1 MKTILIAGG
10 AGFVGSHLC
19 DRLITENKIICV
31 DNLITGSTE
40 NIDHLLDNRSFEFIQ
55 MDICSKEF
63 LDKFKKVKIDQIYNM
78 ASPASPVDYVE
89 YPIETL
95 MVGSLGAKNLLDLA
109 LENKARI
116 LVASTSEIYGDP
128 LEHPQKEEYWGNVN
142 PIGLRSCYD
151 EAKRFM
157 EAITFAYKRK
167 HNLEIRIV
175 RIFNTYGPRMR
186 LADGRVVPNFI
197 SQALKGESIT
207 IYGDGKQTRSFCY
220 VSDLVTGLV
229 ELMNSDVDTPM
240 NIGNPEER
248 TILDFA
254 QTILSIVSSKST
266 IKYLSPL
273 PDDPQKRKP
282 DISKAKKMIGWSP
295 TVDLKTGISNTV
307 AYFKNRMKID

>member
-1 MKTILIAGG
+1 MKTILISGG

-19 DRLITENKIICV
+19 DELIKENKVICV
-31 DNLITGSTE
+31 DNLITGSKD
-40 NIDHLLDNRSFEFIQ
+40 NIAHLANNNSFEFVQ
-55 MDICSKEF
+55 MDICSKDF

-95 MVGSLGAKNLLDLA
+95 MVGSIGAKNLLDLA
-109 LENKARI
+109 LEQKARI

-128 LEHPQKEEYWGNVN
+128 LEHPQREDYWGNVN
-142 PIGLRSCYD
+142 PIGVRSCYD

-167 HNLEIRIV
+167 HNLPIRIV

-197 SQALKGESIT
+197 AQALKGEALT
-207 IYGDGKQTRSFCY
+207 VYGDGRQTRSFCY
-220 VSDLVTGLV
+220 VSDLVNGLIR
-229 ELMNSDVDTPM
+229 LMNSEVDTPV

-248 TILDFA
+248 TILEFA
-254 QTILSIVSSKST
+254 QIILSIVSSKSS
-266 IKYLSPL
+266 IKYLPAL
-273 PDDPQKRKP
+273 PDDPKKRKP
-282 DISKAKKMIGWSP
+282 DISKAIKFIGWSP
-295 TVDLKTGISNTV
+295 MVDIKTGISDTV
-307 AYFKNRMKID
+307 DYFKNRMKLD

>member
-1 MKTILIAGG
+1 MKTILVAGG

-19 DRLITENKIICV
+19 DRLIADNKIICV
-31 DNLITGSTE
+31 DNLITGSKN
-40 NIDHLLDNRSFEFIQ
+40 NITHLIDNRSFEFVE

-95 MVGSLGAKNLLDLA
+95 MVGSLGAKNLLDIA
-109 LENKARI
+109 LEHKARI

-128 LEHPQKEEYWGNVN
+128 LEHPQKENYWGNVN
-142 PIGLRSCYD
+142 PIGVRSCYD

-197 SQALKGESIT
+197 SQAIKGEAIT
-207 IYGDGKQTRSFCY
+207 IYGDGAQTRSFCY
-220 VSDLVTGLV
+220 VSDLVSGLV
-229 ELMNSDVDTPM
+229 GLMNSDVDTPM

-248 TILDFA
+248 TILEFA
-254 QTILSIVSSKST
+254 QTILSLVSSKST
-266 IKYLSPL
+266 IKYFPAL

-282 DISKAKKMIGWSP
+282 DISKAKKLIGWSP
-295 TVDLKTGISNTV
+295 LVDLKTGISNTV
-307 AYFKNRMKID
+307 VYFKDRMKLD

>member
-197 SQALKGESIT
+197 SQALKGESVT